1 MKFRGT
7 PTIEVRALVFITV
20 SALTLTSCS
29 VMSPSSQIEEPK
41 VQIEEPKVSQVQIN
55 KALKRVEAGQDEYTG
70 RVELTGKGKWLVDT
84 GGYGFIGAG
93 VTLAKEEEVDDWS
106 FLVASSFYD
115 SDWLFHDSVDFKS
128 SKAAMAVDVGSPQ
141 TEVHDFG
148 FVSEFGSVRLTES
161 QITEF
166 CTVMSGTSVK
176 FRLSGR
182 KGGISRPMTKT
193 MVYDNIALCNLF
205 TAFRQGSEISFN

>member
-7 PTIEVRALVFITV
+7 PTIEVRALVFITA

-29 VMSPSSQIEEPK
+29 VMSPSS
-41 VQIEEPKVSQVQIN
+41 QIEEPKVSQVQIN

-70 RVELTGKGKWLVDT
+70 RVELTGKGKWHVDT

-93 VTLAKEEEVDDWS
+93 VTLAKEEEVEDWS

-141 TEVHDFG
+141 TEVHDSG